1 MGTDKRFYYKEN
13 EKMMQWIKENQEKFN
28 VAKKEAFLPAFNDE
42 FDLTVASYLQAK
54 GILRKFGIENIG
66 YVEDKDGTLNI
77 IVDIIEY
84 ANKNNKK
91 NIINILENCNNM
103 IELKKIR
110 YNLIVEKNKIFSEEK
125 FKFSDILKKTFEI
138 LKKEF
143 ENLEI
148 IDTRKKIKT
157 EEEYIGI
164 SLDEKD
170 FEIKTIAI
178 ISIVENGIRST
189 YKIFDNNNKVFSIY
203 CGSDVNYIADIS
215 EKIDRIL
222 EENNLWKF

>member
-13 EKMMQWIKENQEKFN
+13 KKMMQWIKENQEKFN

-222 EENNLWKF
+222 EENNLL

>member
-1 MGTDKRFYYKEN
+1 METDKRFYYKEN
-13 EKMMQWIKENQEKFN
+13 EKMMHWIKENQEKFN
-28 VAKKEAFLPAFNDE
+28 TAKKEAFLQAFNDD

-143 ENLEI
+143 ETFEI
-148 IDTRKKIKT
+148 IDTKKKIKT

-170 FEIKTIAI
+170 FETKTAAI

-189 YKIFDNNNKVFSIY
+189 YKIFDNNNKVFSTY
-203 CGSDVNYIADIS
+203 CGSDVNYINDIS

-222 EENNLWKF
+222 EENNLL

>member
-110 YNLIVEKNKIFSEEK
+110 YNLIVEKNKFFSEEK

-164 SLDEKD
+164 SLDKKD
-170 FEIKTIAI
+170 FETKTVAI

-189 YKIFDNNNKVFSIY
+189 YKIFDNKNKVFSIY
-203 CGSDVNYIADIS
+203 CGSDVNYITDIS
-215 EKIDRIL
+215 DKIDRVL
-222 EENNLWKF
+222 EENNL

>member
-143 ENLEI
+143 ENFEI

-164 SLDEKD
+164 SLVEKD
-170 FEIKTIAI
+170 FETKTVAI

-189 YKIFDNNNKVFSIY
+189 YKIFDNNNKVFSTY
-203 CGSDVNYIADIS
+203 CGSDVNYINDIS

-222 EENNLWKF
+222 EENNLL

>member
-28 VAKKEAFLPAFNDE
+28 VAKKEAFLPAFNDK

-203 CGSDVNYIADIS
+203 CGSDVNYITDIS
-215 EKIDRIL
+215 DKIDRVL
-222 EENNLWKF
+222 EENNL

>member
-1 MGTDKRFYYKEN
+1 MEVDKRFCYKEN

-28 VAKKEAFLPAFNDE
+28 IAKKEAFLQAFNDD

-54 GILRKFGIENIG
+54 GILRKIGIENIG
-66 YVEDKDGTLNI
+66 YAENKDGTLYTI
-77 IVDIIEY
+77 TDIIDY

-91 NIINILENCNNM
+91 DIINILENCNNM
-103 IELKKIR
+103 TELKKIR

-143 ENLEI
+143 KNFEI

-170 FEIKTIAI
+170 FETKTVAI

-203 CGSDVNYIADIS
+203 CGSDVNYITDIS

-222 EENNLWKF
+222 EENNLL

>member
-1 MGTDKRFYYKEN
+1 MEADKRFYYKEN
-13 EKMMQWIKENQEKFN
+13 EKMMHWIKENQEKFN
-28 VAKKEAFLPAFNDE
+28 TAKKEAFLQAFNDD
-42 FDLTVASYLQAK
+42 FDLTVASYLEAK

-143 ENLEI
+143 ETFEI

-222 EENNLWKF
+222 EENNLL

>member
-1 MGTDKRFYYKEN
+1 M
-13 EKMMQWIKENQEKFN
+13 
-28 VAKKEAFLPAFNDE
+28 
-42 FDLTVASYLQAK
+42 TVASYLQAK

-170 FEIKTIAI
+170 FETKTVAI

-189 YKIFDNNNKVFSIY
+189 YKIFDNNNKVFSTY
-203 CGSDVNYIADIS
+203 CGSDVNYITDIS

-222 EENNLWKF
+222 EENNLL

>member
-1 MGTDKRFYYKEN
+1 MEVDKRFCYKEN

-28 VAKKEAFLPAFNDE
+28 IAKKEAFLPAFNDE

-54 GILRKFGIENIG
+54 GTLRKFEIENIG
-66 YVEDKDGTLNI
+66 YAENKDGTLYTI
-77 IVDIIEY
+77 TDIIEY

-110 YNLIVEKNKIFSEEK
+110 YNLIVEKNKFFSEEK

-222 EENNLWKF
+222 EENNLL

>member
-222 EENNLWKF
+222 EENNLL

>member
-148 IDTRKKIKT
+148 IDTRKQIKT

-222 EENNLWKF
+222 EENNL

>member
-170 FEIKTIAI
+170 FETKTVAI

-189 YKIFDNNNKVFSIY
+189 YKIFDNNNKVFSTY
-203 CGSDVNYIADIS
+203 CGSDVNYINDIS

-222 EENNLWKF
+222 EENNLL

>member
-178 ISIVENGIRST
+178 ISIVGNGIRST

-222 EENNLWKF
+222 EENNLL

>member
-28 VAKKEAFLPAFNDE
+28 VAKKEAFLPAFNDK

-170 FEIKTIAI
+170 FETKTVAI

-203 CGSDVNYIADIS
+203 CGSDVNYITDIS

-222 EENNLWKF
+222 EENNLL

>member
-66 YVEDKDGTLNI
+66 YVENKDGTLNI

-125 FKFSDILKKTFEI
+125 FKFSDILKKNF
-138 LKKEF
+138 
-143 ENLEI
+143 
-148 IDTRKKIKT
+148 
-157 EEEYIGI
+157 
-164 SLDEKD
+164 
-170 FEIKTIAI
+170 
-178 ISIVENGIRST
+178 
-189 YKIFDNNNKVFSIY
+189 
-203 CGSDVNYIADIS
+203 
-215 EKIDRIL
+215 
-222 EENNLWKF
+222 

>member
-143 ENLEI
+143 ETFEI

-222 EENNLWKF
+222 EENNLL

>member
-1 MGTDKRFYYKEN
+1 METDKRFYYKEN
-13 EKMMQWIKENQEKFN
+13 EKMMHWIKENQEKFN
-28 VAKKEAFLPAFNDE
+28 TAKKEAFLQAFNDD

-143 ENLEI
+143 ETFEI

-170 FEIKTIAI
+170 FETKTVAI

-222 EENNLWKF
+222 EENNLL

>member
-1 MGTDKRFYYKEN
+1 MEADKRFYYKEN
-13 EKMMQWIKENQEKFN
+13 EKMMHWIKENQEKFN
-28 VAKKEAFLPAFNDE
+28 TAKKEAFLQAFNDD

-143 ENLEI
+143 ETFEI

-222 EENNLWKF
+222 EENNLL

>member
-1 MGTDKRFYYKEN
+1 MEKDIRFCYKEN
-13 EKMMQWIKENQEKFN
+13 EKMLQWIKENQEKFN
-28 VAKKEAFLPAFNDE
+28 VTKKEAFLPAFNDE

-54 GILRKFGIENIG
+54 GILKKFGIENIG
-66 YVEDKDGTLNI
+66 YVEDKEGTLNI

-84 ANKNNKK
+84 ANKINEKD
-91 NIINILENCNNM
+91 IINILENCNNM
-103 IELKKIR
+103 TELKKIR
-110 YNLIVEKNKIFSEEK
+110 YNLIVEKNKNFSEEK

-143 ENLEI
+143 ENFEI
-148 IDTRKKIKT
+148 IDTRKKLKT

-170 FEIKTIAI
+170 FETKTVAI

-189 YKIFDNNNKVFSIY
+189 YKIFDDNNKVFSIY
-203 CGSDVNYIADIS
+203 CGSDVNYITDIS
-215 EKIDRIL
+215 DKIDKIL
-222 EENNLWKF
+222 EENNLL

>member
-222 EENNLWKF
+222 EENNL

>member
-13 EKMMQWIKENQEKFN
+13 EKMMQWIKENQEKFD

-222 EENNLWKF
+222 EENNL

>member
-103 IELKKIR
+103 IEFKKIR

-222 EENNLWKF
+222 EENNLL

>member
-203 CGSDVNYIADIS
+203 CGSDVNYITDIS

-222 EENNLWKF
+222 KENNLL

>member
-1 MGTDKRFYYKEN
+1 MEADKRFYYKEN
-13 EKMMQWIKENQEKFN
+13 EKMMHWIKENQEKFN
-28 VAKKEAFLPAFNDE
+28 TAKKEAFLQAFNDD

-143 ENLEI
+143 ETFEI

-170 FEIKTIAI
+170 FETKTVAI

-222 EENNLWKF
+222 EENNLL

>member
-1 MGTDKRFYYKEN
+1 MKVDKRFCYKEN

-28 VAKKEAFLPAFNDE
+28 IAKKEAFLQAFNDD

-66 YVEDKDGTLNI
+66 YAEDKDGTLNI

-84 ANKNNKK
+84 SNKINKK
-91 NIINILENCNNM
+91 DIVDIVENCNNM
-103 IELKKIR
+103 AELKKIR

-125 FKFSDILKKTFEI
+125 FKFSDILKKAFEI

-143 ENLEI
+143 ETFEI

-170 FEIKTIAI
+170 FETKTVAI

-189 YKIFDNNNKVFSIY
+189 YKIFDNNNKVFSTY
-203 CGSDVNYIADIS
+203 CGSDVNYINDIS

-222 EENNLWKF
+222 EENNLL